1 MKYGAVCIDVGG
13 GTTDFSVWYENN
25 IVYDCSVNLAG
36 SQLSNVIRRNPRVW
50 PLLFSNDAVSALE
63 SVSDNDSLFSS
74 RLNYILRR
82 EDAEI
87 GGRLI
92 KYVNNKDLA
101 WLRRTL
107 AIEFCAL
114 AFYAGHICLAIDD
127 FTRGKS
133 SIHIRNQGIRLHW
146 GGNAAKFIN
155 WIDFGKYDPN
165 GMASKL
171 LNGMFFNA
179 IVDPALGA
187 KAFRPALLKQ
197 VQSPRHKDEA
207 SGGVVVMNNNRD
219 YATNSSDE
227 SNSIVAEQDDL
238 DILDM
243 HNVKEQVAKMEGY
256 VVGEN
261 ITLKGNIV
269 EHYNLLTKDKLF
281 TNGVSNIDHVDLK
294 QFRMFVDIMNKLGK
308 MTGLFPEG
316 SQITLSN
323 AEEISIRGA
332 IVSKFDEQAAM
343 ADSKRS
349 IQPVFILAV
358 NHLLDILSNKMK

>member
-1 MKYGAVCIDVGG
+1 M
-13 GTTDFSVWYENN
+13 N
-25 IVYDCSVNLAG
+25 
-36 SQLSNVIRRNPRVW
+36 
-50 PLLFSNDAVSALE
+50 ALE

-127 FTRGKS
+127 FTQGKS
-133 SIHIRNQGIRLHW
+133 SLHIKNQGIRLHW

-179 IVDPALGA
+179 IVDPALES

-207 SGGVVVMNNNRD
+207 SGGVVVMNNNREFSP
-219 YATNSSDE
+219 NSTEESDGP
-227 SNSIVAEQDDL
+227 VAVMDDL
-238 DILDM
+238 DDF
-243 HNVKEQVAKMEGY
+243 NVFLPKQQKAKMEGY
-256 VVGEN
+256 VVGEK
-261 ITLKGNIV
+261 ITLKGKLV
-269 EHYNLLTKDKLF
+269 EHYNLLTKESLF
-281 TNGVSNIDHVDLK
+281 TNGLSNIDHIDLK
-294 QFRMFVDIMNKLGK
+294 QFRVFIDIMNKLGK

-316 SQITLSN
+316 SQIALSN
-323 AEEISIRGA
+323 SEEISIRGA
-332 IVSKFDEQAAM
+332 IISKFDEQAAM